1 MKTETI
7 FNRIM
12 SSELCRIDGKE
23 IDLCD
28 SIIDLCE
35 AIENEEKNDWFL
47 GEGEEFALDSFIV
60 GAYWA
65 LSEWHAGQWSTEYQ
79 ALCALGSIYSPNM
92 SAGVEPGTSEHT
104 AYDLINE
111 YFKLKTS
118 KTQ

>member
-7 FNRIM
+7 FNKIL

-23 IDLCD
+23 IDLCE

-35 AIENEEKNDWFL
+35 AIGNEAETDWNL
-47 GEGEEFALDSFIV
+47 GECDEFSLDSFIV

-65 LSEWHAGQWSTEYQ
+65 LSEWHAGQWSQEYL
-79 ALCALGSIYSPNM
+79 ALCALGSIYTPNM
-92 SAGVEPGTSEHT
+92 SQGVEPETSEQT

-111 YFKLKTS
+111 YFEANTS
-118 KTQ
+118 NK